1 MFFADFLIALII
13 AIFFTIV
20 LAVSGQKHRSWVKIL
35 AIFLIILLTSWAG
48 GVWITPVGPTF
59 SGIYWISYFII
70 ALILALI
77 MEVVSTLH
85 AAPSKIDKKEN
96 QKKEESLEILLSIS
110 FFILLIVIIIIIIAG
125 YFHRT

>member
-13 AIFFTIV
+13 AMFFTIV

>member
-13 AIFFTIV
+13 AMFFTIV

-110 FFILLIVIIIIIIAG
+110 FFILLIVIIVIIIAG